1 MNLPPS
7 RLLTRLDAEIL
18 AERDPLRADLMRAE
32 RAAYLIRQGQTDEAK
47 SELTKLHQK
56 YDGRPNVQMSAWLS
70 LAESLASY
78 LNDLEP
84 AAIDKMRRSRALSE
98 AAGLV
103 GTRALSAAWL
113 AQMEYGRHE
122 FAAMAGYLRESLRL
136 ASVDHHSAR
145 SRASMVVALSLH
157 LCGQMS
163 IAINW
168 YVNAREHAAAEG
180 DDATISALIH
190 NMSWLRMHSLRQE
203 KVGGSVDGSAGLH
216 ARIGIES
223 AVIYDQLKGISTLSP
238 LKPILQAQ
246 IHALEG
252 RPMEALALFDKH
264 MGLQPGGMSR
274 FHCTVLADRAWCLAQ
289 VGRTT
294 DARSAAIDAEGSFL
308 KETQVDDRAS
318 THSRLADVF
327 NTVGDGDK
335 ARQHQVLA
343 DSCWQEFSELQR
355 FIAAQLADIAASSPM

>member
-7 RLLTRLDAEIL
+7 RLLTRLDTEIL
-18 AERDPLRADLMRAE
+18 AERDPLRADLLRAE

-47 SELTKLHQK
+47 SVLTKLHQK

-84 AAIDKMRRSRALSE
+84 RALSE
-98 AAGLV
+98 AAGLA
-103 GTRALSAAWL
+103 GTQALSAAWL
-113 AQMEYGRHE
+113 AQMEYGRHD
-122 FAAMAGYLRESLRL
+122 FAAMAGYLRETLRL
-136 ASVDHHSAR
+136 AAADHHGAR

-163 IAINW
+163 IATDW
-168 YVNAREHAAAEG
+168 YMNARDHAAAEG
-180 DDATISALIH
+180 DDATISALMH

-203 KVGGSVDGSAGLH
+203 QVGGPVDGSAGLH
-216 ARIGIES
+216 ARIGVES
-223 AVIYDQLKGISTLSP
+223 TVIYDQLKGISTLAP

-252 RPMEALALFDKH
+252 RPIEALALFDKH
-264 MGLQPGGMSR
+264 MGLQPDGMSR
-274 FHCTVLADRAWCLAQ
+274 FHCTVLADRAWCLSQ
-289 VGRTT
+289 VGRTI

-327 NTVGDGDK
+327 TTVGDIEK
-335 ARQHQVLA
+335 AKQHQMLA
-343 DSCWQEFSELQR
+343 DGCWQEFAELQR
-355 FIAAQLADIAASSPM
+355 FIAVQLADIAASTPK